1 MDLDRFPRGKAFYL
15 DYHLFDIT
23 KLSPERYFD
32 YGIVRKVPKFL
43 AESVRPFYANRFRLS
58 VSNYPFGD
66 HSFEFLRLSQSN
78 YSPISKATNTR
89 MLSSQNIS
97 VTLL

>member
-32 YGIVRKVPKFL
+32 YSTFG
-43 AESVRPFYANRFRLS
+43 FRLS
-58 VSNYPFGD
+58 LWGASLWVLKIVTI
-66 HSFEFLRLSQSN
+66 ELQSD
-78 YSPISKATNTR
+78 
-89 MLSSQNIS
+89 L
-97 VTLL
+97 

>member
-1 MDLDRFPRGKAFYL
+1 
-15 DYHLFDIT
+15 
-23 KLSPERYFD
+23 
-32 YGIVRKVPKFL
+32 L
-43 AESVRPFYANRFRLS
+43 AESVRPFYVNRFRLS
-58 VSNYPFGD
+58 VSDYPFGD
-66 HSFEFLRLSQSN
+66 HPFEFLRLSQSN